1 MRNISRGLN
10 FEYEKIL
17 WYFAWITFSG
27 KIPNLPNPQN
37 GIHTKINI
45 LNKLYREL
53 SWSSICLWKQFLI
66 IQISHYKWFEYK
78 RGIVLKLMG
87 LSIKNKKHM
96 SPSTQL
102 SISYL
107 SLFFQVPC
115 DLSIF
120 PWAWRWYARNVIC
133 WIPYLLK
140 NTFTEPWNSVP
151 RSLWTLL
158 GGPINLKW

>member
-1 MRNISRGLN
+1 MKKFCDISRELHLA
-10 FEYEKIL
+10 EKFQICQ
-17 WYFAWITFSG
+17 IRKMGSTR
-27 KIPNLPNPQN
+27 
-37 GIHTKINI
+37 
-45 LNKLYREL
+45 KLTHLISCIREL

-78 RGIVLKLMG
+78 LRIVLKLMG

-120 PWAWRWYARNVIC
+120 PWAWRWYARDVIR

-140 NTFTEPWNSVP
+140 DTFTEPWNSVP

-158 GGPINLKW
+158 GGPINLKWWSGILWFL